1 VPNKISG
8 LNVQNSATP
17 LQGSGGNAHIAEKT
31 PTSPATVA
39 PTAPNA
45 DQATFTGPALA
56 LQKLSAAIANVP
68 VVNSAKVASIKQ
80 AVQNGSYTVNAGSV
94 ADKLLQTQNELKN

>member
-1 VPNKISG
+1 M
-8 LNVQNSATP
+8 P
-17 LQGSGGNAHIAEKT
+17 LQGSGGNAHIAEKSQANAV
-31 PTSPATVA
+31 TSATVA
-39 PTAPNA
+39 PSA
-45 DQATFTGPALA
+45 DQVTFTGPALA
-56 LQKLSAAIANVP
+56 LQKLGAAIANAP